1 MEFFKYLIYCT
12 ISFFSTATG
21 GAPDSSIIDDFVG
34 FVCILVLGGILIL
47 LIRLS
52 EFIYKKV
59 NKNKKP
65 APVKK
70 RNDYIQDPIE
80 INSKPLN
87 RGIRT
92 DKK

>member
-1 MEFFKYLIYCT
+1 MEFFKYLIYCVAL
-12 ISFFSTATG
+12 FFSTANG
-21 GAPDSSIIDDFVG
+21 NGSSNDSAIDLLVG
-34 FVCILVLGGILIL
+34 FICILVLGGILIL
-47 LIRLS
+47 LVRLS

-65 APVKK
+65 VKK

-80 INSKPLN
+80 INPKPLTN

>member
-1 MEFFKYLIYCT
+1 MELFKYLIYC
-12 ISFFSTATG
+12 IASFFSTATG

-34 FVCILVLGGILIL
+34 LICILVLSGILIL
-47 LIRLS
+47 LARLS

-65 APVKK
+65 VKK

-80 INSKPLN
+80 INNKPLTN
-87 RGIRT
+87 RGIQT